1 MFQFLHKPNQRRSIP
16 IQRYLKSKSILPG
29 LFSAFMIFI
38 FCILSLNAAAQKK
51 NESYEL
57 KLKPAS
63 SEIRI
68 DGVLNEAAWMDAEVA
83 TDFFMVQ
90 PMDTSYAKVRTD
102 VRMSYDKDNLYLI
115 AVCYHDPGPY
125 FVESLR
131 RDFAFGKN
139 DNFLLFMDPF
149 GDQTNGFSFG
159 SNAAGAEWDGIMYDG
174 SKVDLSWDNKW
185 VSAVKNYEDRWVVE
199 AAIPFKS
206 IRYKQG
212 ITKWGINFSRMDL
225 KSTEKSSWA
234 PVPRQFPTASLAY
247 SGNLVWD
254 QPPPIP
260 GQNISVIPYLLGGIS
275 NNHLANPTQ
284 RDYRR
289 EIGGDVKVAITSSLN
304 LDLTVNPDYSQ
315 VEVDRQIPNLD
326 RFELFFPERRQYFLE
341 NGDLFSNFGYQ
352 NIRPFFSR
360 RIGLGVPIQYGARL
374 SGKLNKDWRLGIM
387 DMQTAKMGSTLP
399 SQNFAVL
406 ALQRKVFA
414 RSNIGAI
421 FINKESLNF
430 QPGNTAT
437 AVSQYN
443 RNAGLEYN
451 LASSNNTWTGKA
463 VTMKSFSP
471 GKKGRDMMQAAN
483 LQYISGNWNLNWQHE
498 YVGRN
503 YNAEVGYVPRTG
515 YINLNPQGSYLFF
528 PKKGALV
535 SHGPRIFSAN
545 YFDESFK
552 RTDNTNYLAYNLNFR
567 SRATFTG
574 WIAND
579 YVKLLK
585 PFDPTNSGSD
595 SLAVG
600 TEHHWNSW
608 GTEFVSRPQSVFTYS
623 FSSRYGG
630 YYAGGTRLNLTSE
643 LGYRF
648 QPYVSLAISSSFN
661 DIRLPEPW
669 KQTKFWLIGPRL
681 DVTMTNKLF
690 FTGFVQYNE
699 QRENINV
706 NTRLQWRYKPASDLF
721 IVYTDNYL
729 PAPFSVKNRFLV
741 LKLTYWWN
749 I

>member
-1 MFQFLHKPNQRRSIP
+1 MIHFLHFPGQRRLRILN
-16 IQRYLKSKSILPG
+16 INKSENIFRTIG
-29 LFSAFMIFI
+29 LICL
-38 FCILSLNAAAQKK
+38 FCILHLNANAQKK
-51 NESYEL
+51 NETFEL

-68 DGVLNEAAWMDAEVA
+68 DGILDEAAWSDAAVA
-83 TDFFMVQ
+83 TNFFMVQ

-115 AVCYHDPGPY
+115 AVCYHEPGPY

-149 GDQTNGFSFG
+149 DDKTNGFSFG
-159 SNAAGAEWDGIMYDG
+159 SNAAGAQWDGIMYDG

-185 VSAVKNYEDRWVVE
+185 VSAVKNYEDRWIFE

-225 KSTEKSSWA
+225 KSSEKSSWA
-234 PVPRQFPTASLAY
+234 PVPRQFATASLAY
-247 SGNLVWD
+247 TGNLVWD

-260 GQNISVIPYLLGGIS
+260 GQNISVIPYSMGGIS
-275 NNHLANPTQ
+275 SDYSLIQGKN
-284 RDYRR
+284 DYRR
-289 EIGGDVKVAITSSLN
+289 EIGGDVKVAVTSSLN

-315 VEVDRQIPNLD
+315 VEVDRQVPNLD
-326 RFELFFPERRQYFLE
+326 RYELFFPERRQYFLE

-387 DMQTAKMGSTLP
+387 NMQTGKTGIALP
-399 SQNFAVL
+399 SQNFAVV

-414 RSNIGAI
+414 RSNIGAL
-421 FINKESLNF
+421 FINKQSLNF
-430 QPGNTAT
+430 QPVNASAGI
-437 AVSQYN
+437 SRYN
-443 RNAGLEYN
+443 RTAGIEYN
-451 LASSNNTWTGKA
+451 LASANNTWTGKA

-471 GKKGRDMMQAAN
+471 GKNGRDMMQAAN
-483 LQYISGNWNLNWQHE
+483 LQYWTGNWNLNWQHE

-503 YNAEVGYVPRTG
+503 YNAEVGYVPRRG
-515 YINLNPQGSYLFF
+515 YINLSPQASYLFF
-528 PKKGALV
+528 PKKGPLV
-535 SHGPRIFSAN
+535 SHGPKLLSTN

-552 RTDNTNYLAYNLNFR
+552 RTDNTNFLAYSLNFR
-567 SRATFTG
+567 SRATFTS
-574 WIAND
+574 WIADD
-579 YVKLLK
+579 YVKLQH

-595 SLAVG
+595 SLAAG

-608 GTEFVSRPQSVFTYS
+608 GTEFMSKPQSLLTYS

-648 QPYVSLAISSSFN
+648 QPYVSVAISSSYN
-661 DIRLPEPW
+661 DIHLPQPW
-669 KQTKFWLIGPRL
+669 NQTKFWLIGPRL

-749 I
+749 M

>member
-1 MFQFLHKPNQRRSIP
+1 MIHFLHFPGQRRSLRIL
-16 IQRYLKSKSILPG
+16 IINKSENIFRIIG
-29 LFSAFMIFI
+29 LICL
-38 FCILSLNAAAQKK
+38 FCILHLNANAQKK
-51 NESYEL
+51 NETFEL

-68 DGVLNEAAWMDAEVA
+68 DGILDEAAWSDAAVA
-83 TDFFMVQ
+83 TNFFMVQ

-115 AVCYHDPGPY
+115 AVCYHEPGPY

-149 GDQTNGFSFG
+149 DDQTNGFSFG
-159 SNAAGAEWDGIMYDG
+159 SNAAGAQWDGIMYDG

-185 VSAVKNYEDRWVVE
+185 VSAVKNYEDRWVFE

-225 KSTEKSSWA
+225 KSSEKSSWA
-234 PVPRQFPTASLAY
+234 PVPRQFATASLAY
-247 SGNLVWD
+247 TGNLVWD
-254 QPPPIP
+254 QPPPVP
-260 GQNISVIPYLLGGIS
+260 GQNISVIPYTLAGIS
-275 NNHLANPTQ
+275 NNHLVSPIL
-284 RDYRR
+284 RDHRA
-289 EIGGDVKVAITSSLN
+289 EIGGDVKIAINSSLN

-315 VEVDRQIPNLD
+315 VEVDRQVPNLD

-374 SGKLNKDWRLGIM
+374 SGKLNKDLRMSLM
-387 DMQTAKMGSTLP
+387 NMQTANTSAAEP
-399 SQNFAVL
+399 SQNFTVL
-406 ALQRKVFA
+406 ALQRRVFA

-421 FINKESLNF
+421 VINKQSLNF
-430 QPGNTAT
+430 GAENA
-437 AVSQYN
+437 AAGVSRYN
-443 RNAGLEYN
+443 RIAGLEYN

-471 GKKGRDMMQAAN
+471 NKSGRDLMQAAN
-483 LQYISGNWNLNWQHE
+483 LQYWTGNWNLNWQHE

-503 YNAEVGYVPRTG
+503 YNAEVGYVPRRG
-515 YINLNPQGSYLFF
+515 YINLSPQASYLFF
-528 PKKGALV
+528 PKKGPLV
-535 SHGPRIFSAN
+535 SHGPKIFSAN

-567 SRATFTG
+567 SRATFTA
-574 WIAND
+574 WVAND
-579 YVKLLK
+579 YVKLLR
-585 PFDPTNSGSD
+585 PFDPTNRGGD

-600 TEHHWNSW
+600 SEHHWQSF
-608 GTEFVSRPQSVFTYS
+608 GTEFASRPQSLYTFS

-630 YYAGGTRLNLTSE
+630 YYAGGTRLNMTSE
-643 LGYRF
+643 FGYRF
-648 QPYVSLAISSSFN
+648 QPYVSLALSSSYN
-661 DIRLPEPW
+661 DIRLPQPW
-669 KQTKFWLIGPRL
+669 NKTTFWLIGPRV

-699 QRENINV
+699 QSDNINV

-729 PAPFSVKNRFLV
+729 PAPFAVKNRFLV

-749 I
+749 M

>member
-1 MFQFLHKPNQRRSIP
+1 MPIFIAVNTKPSNACHP
-16 IQRYLKSKSILPG
+16 FKTILPK
-29 LFSAFMIFI
+29 LFFAFILLI
-38 FCILSLNAAAQKK
+38 FCVLSLDARAQKK

-63 SEIRI
+63 SEIKI
-68 DGVLNEAAWMDAEVA
+68 DGVLDETAWTDADVA
-83 TDFFMVQ
+83 TKFFMVQ
-90 PMDTSYAKVRTD
+90 PMDTSYANVRTD

-115 AVCYHDPGPY
+115 AVCYHEPGPY

-131 RDFAFGKN
+131 RDFVFGKN

-149 GDQTNGFSFG
+149 DDQTNGFSFG
-159 SNAAGAEWDGIMYDG
+159 SNAAGAQWDGIMFEG

-185 VSAVKNYEDRWVVE
+185 VSAVKNYKDRWIFE
-199 AAIPFKS
+199 AAIPFKT

-212 ITKWGINFSRMDL
+212 ITKWGINFSRLDL

-247 SGNLVWD
+247 TGNLVWD
-254 QPPPIP
+254 QPPPMAGRNVSI
-260 GQNISVIPYLLGGIS
+260 IPYTLGGIS
-275 NNHLANPTQ
+275 SDYVTNPTK

-289 EIGGDVKVAITSSLN
+289 EIGGDLKVAVTSSLS

-360 RIGLGVPIQYGARL
+360 RIGLGVPIEYGVKL
-374 SGKLNKDWRLGIM
+374 SGKLNKDWRLGAM
-387 DMQTAKMGSTLP
+387 NMQTAKMDPTLP
-399 SQNFAVL
+399 SQNFSVI

-421 FINKESLNF
+421 FINKQSLNF
-430 QPGNTAT
+430 QPENAS
-437 AVSQYN
+437 ASASRYN
-443 RNAGLEYN
+443 RNAGIEYN
-451 LASSNNTWTGKA
+451 LASSNNLWTGKA
-463 VTMKSFSP
+463 VVMKSFSP
-471 GKKGRDMMQAAN
+471 DKKGRDITQAAN
-483 LQYISGNWNLNWQHE
+483 LQYTSGNWNLNWQHE

-515 YINLNPQGSYLFF
+515 YISLNPQAGYLFF
-528 PKKGALV
+528 PEKGVLV
-535 SHGPRIFSAN
+535 SHGPEVFSSN

-552 RTDNTNYLAYNLNFR
+552 RTDYTNFLAYNLTFR
-567 SRATFTG
+567 SRATFTA

-579 YVKLLK
+579 YVKLLQ
-585 PFDPTNSGSD
+585 PFDPTNFGED
-595 SLAVG
+595 TLATG
-600 TEHHWNSW
+600 TEHHWEAW
-608 GTEFVSRPQSVFTYS
+608 GTEFASKPQSLFTYS
-623 FSSRYGG
+623 FSTRYGG
-630 YYAGGTRLNLTSE
+630 YYAGGNRLNLTSE
-643 LGYRF
+643 IGYRF
-648 QPYVSLAISSSFN
+648 QPYVSLTVSSSYN

-669 KQTKFWLIGPRL
+669 NRTKFWLVGPRL

-699 QRENINV
+699 QRKNINV